1 MKRADAVT
9 AIKDNWRQIIPTITS
24 PAKTKVNGETSYI
37 CPECGHGKGGDGITF
52 DPKSHDRNTLH
63 CFACGFSGSI
73 IDLYMQHK
81 GMNDFNK
88 ATDDLAEMLN
98 ITINDGATRKASE
111 RPQSDFNGKMD
122 KQADESRKAAQTAD
136 YTAYYRQCAARFN
149 DADTGKP
156 AREYIQHR
164 GISIETATAAGI
176 GFDPAADPANAP
188 GESGGKI
195 YPEPRII
202 APCNESFY
210 IARAIDPTAKYK
222 APNPKGSAADLF
234 NAGSIY
240 NSRVVF
246 VVEGIFDALSIMQ
259 EGQAAIALNGKGN
272 GDRLTEQLTKQPAD
286 VCFIISLDN
295 EETPEADRK
304 TKQQAEELKNKL
316 TAMGYRAIV
325 YNVAG
330 SYHDINDALRDD
342 RQALINN
349 IKAAVEAASRDDLA
363 EFLEKVQTDIY
374 KPHATG
380 VNFID
385 ALLNGGVE
393 NQTLT
398 LIAAAPAAGK
408 TTLCSQIAESI
419 ARNGRPVIYLNFEM
433 SRDQMLSK
441 VISARLLK
449 HRGIR
454 KTAKEI
460 RRGYNWTDADR
471 EAITAEVEAYRQEI
485 RPRYV
490 DATTVQPEI
499 KAIIDYLETA
509 AQRAIERGEQAPA
522 VFVDYLHLIGGGSG
536 DNLQENIKAVC
547 MALKTYA
554 IKYNSFVFG
563 ILAINRESMK
573 DGKITLYSGRDSSN
587 IEYSADAFISLNYE
601 KIDAGEI
608 KITDLEA
615 MENYRAFNKHWL
627 MILRT
632 LKDRGDGQATA
643 QRVIFEPAAS
653 TFYGTENRTTYI

>member
-1 MKRADAVT
+1 MKRADAIT
-9 AIKDNWRQIIPTITS
+9 AIKDNWRQIMPAITS
-24 PAKTKVNGETSYI
+24 PAKQKANGETSYI
-37 CPECGHGKGGDGITF
+37 CPYCGHGKGGDGLTF
-52 DPKSHDRNTLH
+52 DPKSPDRNTLH
-63 CFACGFSGSI
+63 CFSCGFSGSI
-73 IDLYMQHK
+73 IDLYMLHK
-81 GMNDFNK
+81 GINDFNQ
-88 ATDDLAEMLN
+88 ATDDLAKMLS
-98 ITINDGATRKASE
+98 ITIDDGRTQKAAE

-122 KQADESRKAAQTAD
+122 KQADGSRKEAQTAD
-136 YTAYYRQCAARFN
+136 YTEYYKQCAARLK
-149 DADTGKP
+149 DAEAGKA
-156 AREYIQHR
+156 ARDYINNR
-164 GISIETATAAGI
+164 GISTETAIAAGI

-188 GESGGKI
+188 GESDGKI

-210 IARAIDPTAKYK
+210 IARAIDPKAAYK
-222 APNPKGSAADLF
+222 ASMPKGSKASIFNKKILYKSDL
-234 NAGSIY
+234 
-240 NSRVVF
+240 VF
-246 VVEGIFDALSIMQ
+246 IVEGLFDCLSLI
-259 EGQAAIALNGKGN
+259 ELGQAAIALNAAGYGTKLIDILKAKPANCSFIVVPDNDEGN
-272 GDRLTEQLTKQPAD
+272 EGPRLLLENMTEQLKTIGYKT
-286 VCFIISLDN
+286 II
-295 EETPEADRK
+295 
-304 TKQQAEELKNKL
+304 
-316 TAMGYRAIV
+316 

-330 SYHDINDALRDD
+330 NYHDINDEFLADK
-342 RQALINN
+342 QALIDN
-349 IKAAVEAASRDDLA
+349 INAAIAEATRDDLA

-385 ALLNGGVE
+385 TLLNGGVE

-433 SRDQMLSK
+433 AKEQMLSK

-449 HRGIR
+449 HKGIR

-460 RRGYNWTDADR
+460 RRGYSWTDADR
-471 EAITAEVEAYRQEI
+471 EAITAEVELYRQET
-485 RPRYV
+485 RPRYI
-490 DATTVQPEI
+490 DATIVQPELN
-499 KAIIDYLETA
+499 AIINYLETEA
-509 AQRAIERGEQAPA
+509 KRAIAKGTQAPA

-536 DNLQENIKAVC
+536 DSLQENIKAVC

-554 IKYNSFVFG
+554 IKYNAFVFG

-601 KIDAGEI
+601 KIDNGEI

-615 MENYRAFNKHWL
+615 MENYRAFNKRWL
-627 MILRT
+627 MILRA

-643 QRVIFEPAAS
+643 QRVIFEPAAN
-653 TFYGTENRTTYI
+653 TFYGTESNTPYI